1 MELLEIPKQID
12 SIDSAIINLL
22 SKRAELAS
30 AAGKLKKD
38 RQGVQDPKRVEQVIE
53 KVKMKAAD
61 AGLDPALAEEIYRTI
76 IGCFVR
82 REMKEFTER
91 AKETPVTANGFLIRK
106 AVDRDCGGITAIF
119 NHYVEHSFAAYPEQ
133 RLDRTFFA
141 FMNKI
146 VYGDA
151 FFVMETAEKAIAG
164 FAFLKKYHAYP
175 AFDRVAEAGY
185 FILPGHTRAGL
196 GSRLLRILEH
206 EARAAGIDTLL
217 ANISSHNEPSISFHS
232 KHGFRVCGRFERVSR
247 KFGKDVDVVWM
258 QKFL

>member
-1 MELLEIPKQID
+1 MELQEIRKQID
-12 SIDSAIINLL
+12 SIDSAVINLL
-22 SKRAELAS
+22 SKRASLVS
-30 AAGKLKKD
+30 AAGTLKKD

-53 KVKMKAAD
+53 KVKTKAAD
-61 AGLDPALAEEIYRTI
+61 AGLDPAIAEEIYRTI

-91 AKETPVTANGFLIRK
+91 VKEAPATVAGFSIRK
-106 AVDRDCGGITAIF
+106 AVDLDCDEITAIF
-119 NHYVEHSFAAYPEQ
+119 NYYVERSFAAYPE
-133 RLDRTFFA
+133 RPLDRTFFE
-141 FMNKI
+141 FLKKI
-146 VYGDA
+146 IYGDA
-151 FFVMETAEKAIAG
+151 FFVLETAEKTIAG

-175 AFDRVAEAGY
+175 AFARVAEAGY
-185 FILPGHTRAGL
+185 FILPRYTRTGL
-196 GSRLLRILEH
+196 GSRLLHVLEH

-232 KHGFRVCGRFERVSR
+232 KHGFRECGRFARVSK